1 MCCVLSR
8 FICAQL
14 FAILWTIAR
23 LLCPWDSPGNNTE
36 GVSIPSSWGSSQPF
50 PNIENTDSC
59 YQENTSYCIACV
71 VLPVLKKDTIPC
83 FSVRG
88 LWKGFVFETEDRY
101 LRRMYIWIIETTE
114 GDLSCESQC
123 VCSLTSSGPS

>member
-8 FICAQL
+8 FSCAQL
-14 FAILWTIAR
+14 FATLWTVAR

-36 GVSIPSSWGSSQPF
+36 GVSISSSWGSSRPF
-50 PNIENTDSC
+50 TNIENSDSSC
-59 YQENTSYCIACV
+59 QENTSYCIACA

-88 LWKGFVFETEDRY
+88 LWKGFVFETGDSFRK
-101 LRRMYIWIIETTE
+101 LYIWIIETTE
-114 GDLSCESQC
+114 GNLSCESQC
-123 VCSLTSSGPS
+123 VYRLTSSGPS